1 MNDNDRDTTTE
12 ANSAETIHDLS
23 TERPEDSPT
32 VTVRLSR
39 NQLLTVT
46 NSLGSEAI
54 DARNDDRRATFRAV
68 WDLRD
73 GLKETLESELDGG
86 EQ

>member
-1 MNDNDRDTTTE
+1 MNDTNDTNDDTTE
-12 ANSAETIHDLS
+12 ANSTVHDLS

-39 NQLLTVT
+39 NQMLTVT

-54 DARNDDRRATFRAV
+54 EARNDDRDATFEAV
-68 WDLRD
+68 WGLRD
-73 GLKETLESELDGG
+73 DLKEALEAEL
-86 EQ
+86 

>member
-1 MNDNDRDTTTE
+1 MTNDNTTE
-12 ANSAETIHDLS
+12 ETEENSTETIHDLS

-54 DARNDDRRATFRAV
+54 EARNDDRTATFEAV
-68 WDLRD
+68 WGLRGD
-73 GLKETLESELDGG
+73 LKEALGAEL
-86 EQ
+86 